1 MVLPDSPKN
10 WLQIRFLYKD
20 FEAVNEG
27 TVNRLEVDR
36 RVFSKASEMADVIG
50 CWNIEWAIKDNKG
63 EKKDGDFI

>member
-1 MVLPDSPKN
+1 M
-10 WLQIRFLYKD
+10 YKD